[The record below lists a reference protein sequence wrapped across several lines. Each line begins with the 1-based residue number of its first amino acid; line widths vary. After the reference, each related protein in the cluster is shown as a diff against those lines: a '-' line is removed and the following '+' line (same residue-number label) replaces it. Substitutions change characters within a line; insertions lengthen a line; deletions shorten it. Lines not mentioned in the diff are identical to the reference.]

1 MSYSQFK
8 KTKILATIGPASN
21 NYEMIKSLA
30 AAGANVFRLNF
41 SHGSHEVHKEVIQII
56 RKVNKELNLHLG
68 ILQDLQGPKIRVGE
82 VENNGVEINPGDP
95 ITITNDP
102 VVGSSSLVSTV
113 YQNLPQDVVAGDRIL
128 IDDGNL
134 EVVVND
140 TDGKN
145 VNCTVIH
152 GGILKSRKGIN
163 LPNTKVS
170 APSLTEKDIE
180 DLSFGLEQDVDWI
193 ALSFVRTAEDIED
206 LRRRIQ
212 AAGKF
217 CKIVAKI
224 EKPEALENIDA
235 IIEATDAIMVARGD
249 LGVEVPMEIV
259 PLWQKKMVEKCKLA
273 CKPVIIATQMMES
286 MIQNPR
292 PTRAE
297 TNDVA
302 NAVLDGAD
310 AVMLSAETASGK
322 YPVNAVKAMTSI
334 ITYLEQNAN
343 IYHNLYKIPEDDET
357 FLSNNLILMAARLSR
372 NVNAK
377 AIVGITSSGFTGFR
391 LASHRPLANIF
402 VFTRNEKLLT
412 QMSLVWG
419 VRAYL
424 YSSQVSTD
432 ATFMD
437 IENTL
442 KEDRHVIPGDIIIN
456 TASMPLKEKGKTN
469 MLKIH
474 LVE

>member
-1 MSYSQFK
+1 MSQFN

-21 NYEMIKSLA
+21 NYETIKSLA

-41 SHGSHEVHKEVIQII
+41 SHGTHEIHAEVAKII
-56 RKVNKELNLHLG
+56 RQINKDEGLNLG

-82 VENNGVEINPGDP
+82 VENNGVEIKSGEL

-102 VVGSSSLVSTV
+102 VVGTSNLVSTV
-113 YQNLPQDVVAGDRIL
+113 YQNLPNDVVTGDRIL

-134 EVVVND
+134 EVRVND

-180 DLSFGLEQDVDWI
+180 DLAFGLEQEVDWI
-193 ALSFVRTAEDIED
+193 ALSFVRSSEDIID
-206 LRRRIQ
+206 LRERIE
-212 AAGKF
+212 AKGKV

-259 PLWQKKMVEKCKLA
+259 PLWQKRIVEKCKLA

-286 MIQNPR
+286 MIVNPR

-322 YPVNAVKAMTSI
+322 YPVNAVKAMSSI
-334 ITYLEQNAN
+334 ISYLEENAD
-343 IYHNLYKIPEDDET
+343 IYHNLYKIPEDDDT
-357 FLSNNLILMAARLSR
+357 FLSNNLILMASRLSR
-372 NVNAK
+372 NVKAK

-391 LASHRPLANIF
+391 IASHRPLANIF
-402 VFTRNEKLLT
+402 VFTRNNHLIT

-419 VRAYL
+419 VRAYF
-424 YSSQVSTD
+424 YENQVSTD
-432 ATFMD
+432 ATFRD

-442 KEDRHVIPGDIIIN
+442 KKDNHVNTGDIIVN
-456 TASMPLKEKGKTN
+456 TGSMPLKSNGRTN
-469 MLKIH
+469 MLKVHI
-474 LVE
+474 VE

>member
-1 MSYSQFK
+1 MSQFN

-21 NYEMIKSLA
+21 NYETIKSLA

-41 SHGSHEVHKEVIQII
+41 SHGTHAIHAEVAKII
-56 RKVNKELNLHLG
+56 RQLNKDENLNLG

-82 VENNGVEINPGDP
+82 VENNGVEIKPGEK

-113 YQNLPQDVVAGDRIL
+113 YQNLPNDVVTGDRIL

-134 EVVVND
+134 EVLVID

-180 DLSFGLEQDVDWI
+180 DLAFGLEQEVDWI
-193 ALSFVRTAEDIED
+193 ALSFVRSAEDIID
-206 LRRRIQ
+206 LRERIE
-212 AAGKF
+212 AKGKV

-224 EKPEALENIDA
+224 EKPEALDNIDA

-259 PLWQKKMVEKCKLA
+259 PLWQKRIVEKCKLA

-286 MIQNPR
+286 MIVNPR

-322 YPVNAVKAMTSI
+322 YPVNAVKAMSSI
-334 ITYLEQNAN
+334 ISYLEKNAE
-343 IYHNLYKIPEDDET
+343 IYHNLYKIPEDDDT
-357 FLSNNLILMAARLSR
+357 FLSNNLILMASRLSR
-372 NVNAK
+372 NVRAK

-391 LASHRPLANIF
+391 LASHRPSANIF
-402 VFTRNEKLLT
+402 VFTRNRSLIT

-419 VRAYL
+419 VRAYF
-424 YSSQVSTD
+424 YENQVSTD
-432 ATFMD
+432 ATFID

-442 KEDRHVIPGDIIIN
+442 KNDDHVNTGDIIIN
-456 TASMPLKEKGKTN
+456 TGSMPLKAKGKTN
-469 MLKIH
+469 MLKVHI
-474 LVE
+474 VE

>member
-1 MSYSQFK
+1 MSHIN

-21 NYEMIKSLA
+21 NYETIKSLA
-30 AAGANVFRLNF
+30 LAGANVFRLNF
-41 SHGSHEVHKEVIQII
+41 SHGSHDVHQANIEII
-56 RKVNKELNLHLG
+56 RKVNAEMNWNLG

-82 VENNGVEINPGDP
+82 VENNGVEIKPGDP

-102 VVGSSSLVSTV
+102 VVGTSSLVSTV
-113 YQNLPQDVVAGDRIL
+113 YQNLPNDVVAGDRIL

-180 DLSFGLEQDVDWI
+180 DLAFGLSQDVDWI
-193 ALSFVRTAEDIED
+193 ALSFVRSAEDIID
-206 LRRRIQ
+206 LRERIQ
-212 AAGKF
+212 KAGKH

-259 PLWQKKMVEKCKLA
+259 PLWQKRMVQKCKVA

-286 MIQNPR
+286 MISNPR

-297 TNDVA
+297 TNDVG

-322 YPVNAVKAMTSI
+322 YPVNAVKAMSSI
-334 ITYLEQNAN
+334 ISYLEQNAD
-343 IYHNLYKIPEDDET
+343 IYHHLYKIPEEDPT
-357 FLSNNLILMAARLSR
+357 FLSSNLILMASRLSR
-372 NVNAK
+372 NVSAK
-377 AIVGITSSGFTGFR
+377 AIVGITSSGFTAFKI
-391 LASHRPLANIF
+391 ASHRPSAGIF
-402 VFTRNEKLLT
+402 IFTRNRSLIT

-419 VRAYL
+419 VRAYF
-424 YSSQVSTD
+424 YENQVSTD
-432 ATFMD
+432 ATFVD
-437 IENTL
+437 IEKTLQKDGHVNT
-442 KEDRHVIPGDIIIN
+442 GDLIIN
-456 TASMPLKEKGKTN
+456 TASMPLKAKGRTN

-474 LVE
+474 MVE

>member
-1 MSYSQFK
+1 MSHFN

-21 NYEMIKSLA
+21 NYETIKSLA

-41 SHGSHEVHKEVIQII
+41 SHGTHEIHAEVAKII
-56 RKVNKELNLHLG
+56 RQINKDEGLNLG

-82 VENNGVEINPGDP
+82 VENNGVEIKSGEL

-102 VVGSSSLVSTV
+102 VVGTSSLVSTV
-113 YQNLPQDVVAGDRIL
+113 YQNLPNDVQTGDRIL

-134 EVVVND
+134 EVRVND

-180 DLSFGLEQDVDWI
+180 DLAFGLEQEVDWI
-193 ALSFVRTAEDIED
+193 ALSFVRSAEDIID
-206 LRRRIQ
+206 LRQRIE
-212 AAGKF
+212 AKGKV

-224 EKPEALENIDA
+224 EKPEALDNIDA

-259 PLWQKKMVEKCKLA
+259 PLWQKRIVEKCKVA

-286 MIQNPR
+286 MIVNPR

-302 NAVLDGAD
+302 TAVLDGAD

-322 YPVNAVKAMTSI
+322 YPVNSVKAMSSI
-334 ITYLEQNAN
+334 ISYLEENAD

-357 FLSNNLILMAARLSR
+357 FLSNNLVLMASRLSR
-372 NVNAK
+372 NVKAK

-391 LASHRPLANIF
+391 IASHRPSASVF
-402 VFTRNEKLLT
+402 VFTRNKALIT

-419 VRAYL
+419 VRAYF
-424 YSSQVSTD
+424 YEDQVSTD
-432 ATFMD
+432 ATFLD

-442 KEDRHVIPGDIIIN
+442 KEDGHVNSGDIIIN
-456 TASMPLKEKGKTN
+456 TGSMPLKSNGRTN
-469 MLKIH
+469 MLKVHI
-474 LVE
+474 VE

>member
-1 MSYSQFK
+1 MSHIN

-21 NYEMIKSLA
+21 NYEAIKSLA

-41 SHGSHEVHKEVIQII
+41 SHGTHNIHEDVIKII
-56 RKVNKELNLHLG
+56 RRVNEEQGLNLG

-82 VENNGVEINPGDP
+82 VENNGVEIKPGEK
-95 ITITNDP
+95 ITITNESL
-102 VVGSSSLVSTV
+102 VGTSALVSTV
-113 YQNLPQDVVAGDRIL
+113 YQNLPNDVVSGDRIL

-134 EVVVND
+134 EIVVND
-140 TDGKN
+140 TDGRN

-180 DLSFGLEQDVDWI
+180 DLAFGLDHEVDWI
-193 ALSFVRTAEDIED
+193 ALSFVRSAEDIID
-206 LRRRIQ
+206 LRERIH
-212 AAGKF
+212 AKGRV

-224 EKPEALENIDA
+224 EKPEALENIDE
-235 IIEATDAIMVARGD
+235 IIEQTDAIMVARGD

-259 PLWQKKMVEKCKLA
+259 PLWQKRIVEKCKIA

-286 MIQNPR
+286 MIVNPR

-322 YPVNAVKAMTSI
+322 YPVNAVKAMSSI
-334 ITYLEQNAN
+334 IEYLEENAD
-343 IYHNLYKIPEDDET
+343 IYHNLYKIPEDDKT
-357 FLSNNLILMAARLSR
+357 FLSNNLILMASRLSR
-372 NVNAK
+372 NVKAK
-377 AIVGITSSGFTGFR
+377 AIVGITASGFTGFR
-391 LASHRPLANIF
+391 IASHRPSADIF
-402 VFTRNEKLLT
+402 IFTKNKALIT

-419 VRAYL
+419 VRSYL

-432 ATFMD
+432 ATFID

-442 KEDRHVIPGDIIIN
+442 KEDGHVNSGDIIIN
-456 TASMPLKEKGKTN
+456 TASMPLKENGKTN

-474 LVE
+474 MVE

>member
-1 MSYSQFK
+1 MSQLPFK

-30 AAGANVFRLNF
+30 LAGANVFRLNF
-41 SHGSHEVHKEVIQII
+41 SHGSHEVHQEVIKII
-56 RKVNKELNLHLG
+56 RQVNKEMNCNLG

-82 VENNGVEINPGDP
+82 VENNGVEIKPGEK

-102 VVGSSSLVSTV
+102 VVGTSSLVSTV
-113 YQNLPQDVVAGDRIL
+113 YKNLPQDVQTGEHIL

-193 ALSFVRTAEDIED
+193 ALSFVRSAEDIHD
-206 LRRRIQ
+206 LRNRIQ
-212 AAGKF
+212 AAGKH

-224 EKPEALENIDA
+224 EKPEALENIDS

-259 PLWQKKMVEKCKLA
+259 PLWQKKMVEKCKVA

-302 NAVLDGAD
+302 TAVLDGAD

-334 ITYLEQNAN
+334 ITYLEENAD
-343 IYHNLYKIPEDDET
+343 IYHNLYKIDEDNDT
-357 FLSNNLILMAARLSR
+357 FLSNNLILMASRLSR
-372 NVNAK
+372 NVKAK
-377 AIVGITSSGFTGFR
+377 AIVGITTSGFTGFR
-391 LASHRPLANIF
+391 LASHRPSASIF
-402 VFTRNEKLLT
+402 VFTRNQKLLT

-419 VRAYL
+419 VRAY
-424 YSSQVSTD
+424 YYESQVSTD
-432 ATFMD
+432 ATFED

-442 KEDRHVIPGDIIIN
+442 KSDGHVVSGDVIIN
-456 TASMPLKEKGKTN
+456 TASMPLKQKGKTN
-469 MLKIH
+469 MLKVH
-474 LVE
+474 VVD

>member
-1 MSYSQFK
+1 M
-8 KTKILATIGPASN
+8 
-21 NYEMIKSLA
+21 A

-41 SHGSHEVHKEVIQII
+41 SHGTHDIHEEVIQII
-56 RKVNKELNLHLG
+56 RRVNEEQNLNLG

-82 VENNGVEINPGDP
+82 VENNGGEIKPGEP

-102 VVGSSSLVSTV
+102 VVGTSRLVSTV
-113 YQNLPQDVVAGDRIL
+113 YQNLPNDVVAGDRIL

-180 DLSFGLEQDVDWI
+180 DLEFGLSQDVDWI
-193 ALSFVRTAEDIED
+193 ALSFVRSPEDIYD
-206 LRRRIQ
+206 LRERIQ
-212 AAGKF
+212 KAGKV

-235 IIEATDAIMVARGD
+235 IIDATDAIMVARGD

-259 PLWQKKMVEKCKLA
+259 PLWQKRMVEKCKLA

-322 YPVNAVKAMTSI
+322 YPVNAVKAMSSI
-334 ITYLEQNAN
+334 ISYLEQNAE
-343 IYHNLYKIPEDDET
+343 IYHNLYKIPEDDTT
-357 FLSNNLILMAARLSR
+357 FLSNNLLLMAARLSR
-372 NVNAK
+372 NVKAK

-391 LASHRPLANIF
+391 IASHRPLANIF
-402 VFTRNEKLLT
+402 IFTRNKQLIT

-424 YSSQVSTD
+424 YQNQVSTD
-432 ATFMD
+432 ATFED
-437 IENTL
+437 IEKTL
-442 KEDRHVIPGDIIIN
+442 KRDDHVSAGDIIIN
-456 TASMPLKEKGKTN
+456 TASMPLKAKGRTN

-474 LVE
+474 QVT

>member
-1 MSYSQFK
+1 MSQLPFK

-30 AAGANVFRLNF
+30 LAGANVFRLNF
-41 SHGSHEVHKEVIQII
+41 SHGSHEVHQEVINII
-56 RKVNKELNLHLG
+56 RQVNKEMNCNLG

-82 VENNGVEINPGDP
+82 VENNGVEIKPGDK

-102 VVGSSSLVSTV
+102 VVGTSSLVSTV
-113 YQNLPQDVVAGDRIL
+113 YKNLPQDVQTGEHIL

-180 DLSFGLEQDVDWI
+180 DLHFGLEQDVDWI
-193 ALSFVRTAEDIED
+193 ALSFVRSAEDIHD
-206 LRRRIQ
+206 LRTRIQ
-212 AAGKF
+212 SAGKH

-224 EKPEALENIDA
+224 EKPEALENIDE
-235 IIEATDAIMVARGD
+235 IIAATDAIMVARGD

-259 PLWQKKMVEKCKLA
+259 PLWQKKMVEKCKIA

-302 NAVLDGAD
+302 TAVLDGAD

-322 YPVNAVKAMTSI
+322 YPMHAVKAMTSI
-334 ITYLEQNAN
+334 ITYLEANAD
-343 IYHNLYKIPEDDET
+343 IYHNLYKIDEDDET
-357 FLSNNLILMAARLSR
+357 FLSNNLILMASRLSR
-372 NVNAK
+372 NVKAK

-391 LASHRPLANIF
+391 LASHRPSANIF
-402 VFTRNEKLLT
+402 VFTRNRKLLT
-412 QMSLVWG
+412 L
-419 VRAYL
+419 L
-424 YSSQVSTD
+424 
-432 ATFMD
+432 FH
-437 IENTL
+437 NL
-442 KEDRHVIPGDIIIN
+442 
-456 TASMPLKEKGKTN
+456 
-469 MLKIH
+469 
-474 LVE
+474 